1 MISPAVYWIWG
12 ATLVIVTL
20 VIVPLAIYLLHRTLR
35 AAIMIDR
42 HTRESLDAAVHILE
56 NTAAVAALDETI
68 GAATSLLEA
77 TKVLQD
83 ATGAIAE
90 AVGGKSR

>member
-20 VIVPLAIYLLHRTLR
+20 IIVPMAIYLLHRTLR
-35 AAIMIDR
+35 AAMMIEQ

-56 NTAAVAALDETI
+56 NTSAIPALDETI
-68 GAATSLLEA
+68 AAATSLIES
-77 TKVLQD
+77 TKILQD
-83 ATGAIAE
+83 ATDAIAK
-90 AVGGKSR
+90 AVTK

>member
-1 MISPAVYWIWG
+1 VISPAVYWIWG

-20 VIVPLAIYLLHRTLR
+20 IIVPLAIYLLHRTFR
-35 AAIMIDR
+35 AAKMIEQ
-42 HTRESLDAAVHILE
+42 HTRESLDAAVRIKE

-68 GAATSLLEA
+68 AAATSLLES
-77 TKVLQD
+77 TRLLQD

-90 AVGGKSR
+90 TVGGKSR